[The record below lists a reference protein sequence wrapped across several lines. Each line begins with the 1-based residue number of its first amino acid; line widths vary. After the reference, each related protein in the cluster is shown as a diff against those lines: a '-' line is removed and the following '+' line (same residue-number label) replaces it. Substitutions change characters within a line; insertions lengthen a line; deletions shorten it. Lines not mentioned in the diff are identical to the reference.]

1 MAADYC
7 SRISCMSPRCGV
19 KSPVIAVSAISWRL
33 AHGSA
38 ENWSREGHFS
48 TEVALGMPKSDAM
61 MDPSGELPCG
71 ITPGVVDRG
80 QAFDASKINYRRIA
94 YDVRLDRVNRFVD
107 QHYADP
113 LTLEKVANVAGLE
126 KSYFSRYFHKKTGVC
141 YHDWLHWI
149 RVNHAIDLMRS
160 HEVTIT
166 EIAFAVGYQDL
177 RTFERA
183 FDKCTGQCPKAMKKK
198 VISDLH
204 S

>member
-1 MAADYC
+1 MNDEMVAPPGRRPHDVT
-7 SRISCMSPRCGV
+7 SGV
-19 KSPVIAVSAISWRL
+19 D
-33 AHGSA
+33 
-38 ENWSREGHFS
+38 
-48 TEVALGMPKSDAM
+48 T
-61 MDPSGELPCG
+61 
-71 ITPGVVDRG
+71 RG
-80 QAFDASKINYRRIA
+80 KTFDSSKINYRRFA

-126 KSYFSRYFHKKTGVC
+126 KSYFSKYFHKKTGVC

-160 HEVTIT
+160 HEATIT